1 MLKAFSK
8 TLDEG
13 NFTFVIGMKLFR
25 AAYTSIILPNSHMWY
40 FLLMVVS
47 PIFWRPHIVAFK
59 FHGLTKNFTGLIFP
73 SFTPSVLHISSQHLH
88 VPVEDIPFLF
98 SNQKIFYSLLVGSSV
113 MCCFV
118 SKSDRMD
125 NLKFGQCPLLLV
137 LHDILYCLK
146 LQF

>member
-59 FHGLTKNFTGLIFP
+59 FHGLMKNFTRLIFP
-73 SFTPSVLHISSQHLH
+73 SFTPSVLHISSQHFMYQWK
-88 VPVEDIPFLF
+88 IFLF
-98 SNQKIFYSLLVGSSV
+98 FSAIRKIF
-113 MCCFV
+113 
-118 SKSDRMD
+118 
-125 NLKFGQCPLLLV
+125 
-137 LHDILYCLK
+137 ILFWLG
-146 LQF
+146 LQLCAALFPKVTGWIT